1 MYRQRYADADKQIS
15 YENAC
20 DCQRDGL
27 LSTAWCRSPFLTDD
41 EEKEIWAVAWYD
53 CGDGFDDTTMK
64 PIREIV
70 GDVWGFLHD
79 EEKMYD
85 FVRMSKED
93 FLRSYSYLTDYEY
106 EATRMAYDGPYKVTL
121 RKKQPVKG
129 V

>member
-1 MYRQRYADADKQIS
+1 M
-15 YENAC
+15 
-20 DCQRDGL
+20 
-27 LSTAWCRSPFLTDD
+27 
-41 EEKEIWAVAWYD
+41 
-53 CGDGFDDTTMK
+53 
-64 PIREIV
+64 
-70 GDVWGFLHD
+70 WGFLHD